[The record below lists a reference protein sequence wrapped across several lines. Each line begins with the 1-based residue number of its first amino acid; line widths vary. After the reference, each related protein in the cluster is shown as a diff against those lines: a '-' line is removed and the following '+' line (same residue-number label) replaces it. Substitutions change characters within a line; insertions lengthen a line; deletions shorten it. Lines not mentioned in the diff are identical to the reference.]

1 MFVIDFEPSEFVTAE
16 TADPWA
22 AVLIFSASPILLL
35 LNNIVFDYGLW
46 RQA

>member
-35 LNNIVFDYGLW
+35 LDIVFDYGLW
-46 RQA
+46 RQAA